1 MRSFQEFKWLST
13 SFTEEEAKAVK
24 KAFERVS
31 LRKPQFME
39 DEWKLSK
46 EKRRTM
52 ESNDEF
58 MEYLK
63 RNPEAIKD
71 DFRRRTTVQCLD
83 DYEEELAR
91 RRNHYKGCTKE
102 FDILEERIK
111 EIAKIANLVK
121 EEMLISDVCKYFL
134 GKEV

>member
-1 MRSFQEFKWLST
+1 MKKIMLSMY
-13 SFTEEEAKAVK
+13 FTEEEAKAVK
-24 KAFERVS
+24 KAFEQVS

-83 DYEEELAR
+83 DYAEELAR

-102 FDILEERIK
+102 FDILEERLK